1 MLDYRA
7 RQSEAPAPQPEIAQ
21 DVDTS
26 AVAALIKQLPVV
38 EFPRGHTIYA
48 EGEPGDRLYVI
59 VSGKVKLTRR
69 TPDGRARLLTVIG
82 PPDMFGALSTLEAG
96 PRTASAAAITPVHA
110 ASMDRDAIRARI
122 TNCPKSVEELL
133 RLLARQLRR
142 TDADLT
148 ALISTDGP
156 GRVARQLLALAHRFG
171 TYEGGEL
178 RVTPDLT
185 QEEIAQM
192 IGSSR
197 ETVNKSL
204 ALFADRGWIQID
216 GKSVLI
222 REPERLA
229 RRFRY

>member
-7 RQSEAPAPQPEIAQ
+7 RHSEAPAPQPEIAQ
-21 DVDTS
+21 DVDAS

-69 TPDGRARLLTVIG
+69 TLDGRARLLTVIG

-122 TNCPKSVEELL
+122 RDNLIRDEQTDRAHVDT
-133 RLLARQLRR
+133 LA
-142 TDADLT
+142 
-148 ALISTDGP
+148 GH
-156 GRVARQLLALAHRFG
+156 GLALVAAGR
-171 TYEGGEL
+171 TTMAEV
-178 RVTPDLT
+178 RRAV
-185 QEEIAQM
+185 
-192 IGSSR
+192 
-197 ETVNKSL
+197 
-204 ALFADRGWIQID
+204 ALQ
-216 GKSVLI
+216 
-222 REPERLA
+222 
-229 RRFRY
+229 